1 MPCSFWAASHRWW
14 WAVKT
19 WSLRGLNNRALWDNR
34 VWLWGKWKFRPW
46 PLKKK
51 RLNPK
56 CLAAVL
62 HCCLAAVLHCC
73 VARLCSLSFPPTLS
87 QWAKWRRERRET
99 GDFLSDLDVGQIW
112 DTYGYLK
119 MGCFAPQNM
128 MNSFGSQSLR
138 VSSWWHYFWH
148 TCRND
153 RCWPTALT
161 LRCLTLSDLVSL
173 ELRFDNVLNT
183 LGMHKWLWNDMVWVK
198 IPLVCL
204 PKMNE
209 HDILKK
215 IWLGVTISLANMGW
229 LCNTIL

>member
-46 PLKKK
+46 PLKK
-51 RLNPK
+51 RDWIQNVLLQ
-56 CLAAVL
+56 CCIAVL
-62 HCCLAAVLHCC
+62 LLCCIAALLDFVHCRFHQLWVNE
-73 VARLCSLSFPPTLS
+73 PNGEG
-87 QWAKWRRERRET
+87 K
-99 GDFLSDLDVGQIW
+99 DVKPATFSQIW
-112 DTYGYLK
+112 TSVKFGILK
-119 MGCFAPQNM
+119 NEMFAAQNM

-153 RCWPTALT
+153 RCWPTELT

-183 LGMHKWLWNDMVWVK
+183 LGMHKWVWNDMVWVK

-209 HDILKK
+209 HEI
-215 IWLGVTISLANMGW
+215 
-229 LCNTIL
+229 